1 MIDRTGETYGR
12 LTIIGD
18 APRENKQARRVFVQ
32 CNCEAKTIKSVL
44 LHSLRC
50 GETKSCGCWCKE
62 NAKVKSTTHGM
73 TKHPLYR
80 IWAGI
85 IKRCTNPNNKSFKNY
100 GGRGIFV
107 CNKWKKFENFYSDMH
122 QTYKPELSIER
133 IDNDKGYSPDNCK
146 WATNSEQVRNRRMT
160 IFITMNGKTQCVKD
174 WANEMNVN
182 YRNSLNKLKKGKSPH
197 EIFNIKIEG

>member
-1 MIDRTGETYGR
+1 
-12 LTIIGD
+12 
-18 APRENKQARRVFVQ
+18 
-32 CNCEAKTIKSVL
+32 
-44 LHSLRC
+44 
-50 GETKSCGCWCKE
+50 
-62 NAKVKSTTHGM
+62 
-73 TKHPLYR
+73 
-80 IWAGI
+80 
-85 IKRCTNPNNKSFKNY
+85 
-100 GGRGIFV
+100 
-107 CNKWKKFENFYSDMH
+107 MH

-182 YRNSLNKLKKGKSPH
+182 YRNALNKLKKGKSPH